1 MNKNLKVSI
10 CIPTYNRHDIL
21 KKNLD
26 LFLKVNKN
34 NFEIIIVD
42 DGSTDNTKELVYNVA
57 KKANFKIKYFYQENQ
72 GTSKSLLRT
81 ILNSSG
87 EYIVYQGSDDFVVID
102 IFEKFLNGDY
112 DHILLSESIAGI
124 AFKCKYNDNQIVGDN
139 NADEKISK
147 YSIEHFYKDNRGDK
161 KIYIKNIILNEIVK
175 KYIDF
180 ESHIPSSV
188 LLIDIDKNYSFYFS
202 NIAIAIKNY
211 LKDGITSNYF
221 IHIRNFPQ
229 GYLVLSSKIIN
240 FKYKNNLNSLILK
253 TKQYINFT
261 KYLLFS
267 LINLKK
273 ISHLEKL
280 ALYQYLLIFILSPF
294 GLVLFLYDNLKK
306 IQIILN
312 K

>member
-1 MNKNLKVSI
+1 MNKNLKLSV

-21 KKNLD
+21 KENLD

-42 DGSTDNTKELVYNVA
+42 DGSTDDTKELVYNVA
-57 KKANFKIKYFYQENQ
+57 KKASFKIKYFYQENQ
-72 GTSKSLLRT
+72 GTSKSLIKS

-87 EYIVYQGSDDFVVID
+87 EYIVYQGSDDFVVIN

-112 DHILLSESIAGI
+112 DHILLTTNIAGI
-124 AFKCKYNDNQIVGDN
+124 AFKCKYIDNQIVGN
-139 NADEKISK
+139 NNTDEKISK
-147 YSIEHFYKDNRGDK
+147 YSIEHYYDDNRGDK
-161 KIYIKNIILNEIVK
+161 KIYIKNNILNEIVK

-180 ESHIPSSV
+180 ESHIPSAV
-188 LLIDIDKNYSFYFS
+188 LLIDIDKKYNFYFS

-211 LKDGITSNYF
+211 LEDGITNNYF
-221 IHIRNFPQ
+221 EHIRNFPQ
-229 GYLVLSSKIIN
+229 GYLILSSKIIN
-240 FKYKNNLNSLILK
+240 FKYKNNLNSLKLK

-267 LINLKK
+267 YLNFKK
-273 ISHLEKL
+273 ISHLERL
-280 ALYQYLLIFILSPF
+280 NLYQYLLIFILSPI
-294 GLVLFLYDNLKK
+294 GLGLFLYDNLKK
-306 IQIILN
+306 FQIFLT